1 MAVKERE
8 PNYYWQ
14 RFERGKNYIYQK
26 GLIAA
31 TNKNWNFYSG
41 NQWDGIQSGGEE
53 LPMFNFIKPTIK
65 YKVSTVSQNNMVAN
79 FSDAEGR
86 EDLQPVYEKLNTR
99 FTADWEKANMD
110 LELWATIKD
119 AAVTGDGVQYYGTKN
134 VEDMERIPNTNI
146 MYGDESQP
154 KVQLQPYIILW
165 QRRSVR
171 DVKAEA
177 LANGVPQSEIDL
189 IVPDEETGDIVGNRS
204 ELESTNDKGESKV
217 TCIVHM
223 EKKDGVVHVCKTTK
237 TVIYEPEHPI
247 QVNLPSAEDVEN
259 MLNGIEPEKDE
270 NGNPILTN
278 PVPARGLTQYPIVK
292 IAWEDFPND
301 ARGLSEVKQLIPN
314 QLEINKT
321 LARRSQIIKL
331 TAFPR
336 IAYDSNAISNPEDLE
351 IVGAP
356 IEITSGGVQSVNQM
370 IAYLNPAQSNNDAKN
385 YADDLLENTQELS
398 GAGETA
404 MGNINLNRVAASAV
418 LAVRDQAAL
427 PLNEQVAKMK
437 TFVEDLAK
445 LWVELWAVY
454 NPQGFDVVMED
465 TDPVTGVASKRVE
478 RVTKEDLDAMKP
490 DIRIDT
496 SQDNPWTKEAE
507 QTWLDGVLEKQ
518 YITFEEYIEASP
530 EHGIVPK
537 SKMEVILER
546 RKAQQQYQQMMMMQQ
561 QEEEMQRIAMAQA
574 NGDLDEDD
582 DE

>member
-1 MAVKERE
+1 MFGRKDEKKNE
-8 PNYYWQ
+8 PSLYWR
-14 RFERGKNYIYQK
+14 RFERGKAYIYQK

-41 NQWDGIQSGGEE
+41 NQWEGLQTGGEE

-86 EDLQPVYEKLNTR
+86 EDLQPVYEKLNTM
-99 FTADWEKANMD
+99 FTACWEKANMD

-119 AAVTGDGVQYYGTKN
+119 SAVTGDGVQYYGTKN
-134 VEDMERIPNTNI
+134 VSDMERIPNTNI
-146 MYGDESQP
+146 MYGDESEP
-154 KVQLQPYIILW
+154 KIQNQPYIILW
-165 QRRSVR
+165 QRRSVK

-177 LANGVPQSEIDL
+177 LLNGVPEEEIAS
-189 IVPDEETGDIVGNRS
+189 IVPDEETQDMIGNTD
-204 ELESTNDKGESKV
+204 ELEATQDRGESKV
-217 TCIVHM
+217 TCIIHM
-223 EKKDGVVHVCKTTK
+223 EKKNGVVHVCKCTK
-237 TVIYEPEHPI
+237 TVVYEPEHPI
-247 QVNLPSAEDVEN
+247 QVMMPNIEDLEN
-259 MLNGIEPEKDE
+259 PTPG
-270 NGNPILTN
+270 
-278 PVPARGLTQYPIVK
+278 RGLTLYPIVK

-301 ARGLSEVKQLIPN
+301 ARGISEVKQLIPN

-336 IAYDSNAISNPEDLE
+336 LAYDSNAIANPEDLE
-351 IVGAP
+351 KVGVP
-356 IEITSGGVQSVNQM
+356 IEVTSGGVQSVNQM
-370 IAYLNPAQSNNDAKN
+370 ISYLNPAQSNNDAKN
-385 YADDLLENTQELS
+385 YADDILKNSQELS

-445 LWVELWAVY
+445 LWVEIWAVY
-454 NPQGFDVVMED
+454 NPNGFE
-465 TDPVTGVASKRVE
+465 VTMTHVDELTGQEKTYIDQI
-478 RVTKEDLDAMKP
+478 TKEDLDAMKP

-507 QTWLDGVLEKQ
+507 QTWLDGVLDKQ

-530 EHGIVPK
+530 DHGIIPK
-537 SKMEVILER
+537 SKMEVILDR
-546 RKAQQQYQQMMMMQQ
+546 RKAQQMMQQ
-561 QEEEMQRIAMAQA
+561 QMQQAQYEQEMAMIEQA
-574 NGDLDEDD
+574 NPNGELE
-582 DE
+582 EINEQVPKQ